1 MEKLLL
7 FDIDFTLI
15 ERANC
20 HVDSFAVAFKEIYG
34 VYGSIFEI
42 DYSGMTDRQTI
53 KNVMLK
59 KGLISDEIDAK
70 IEPCMDAM
78 CRYFKT
84 VEAYADVET
93 IAGVPETIAK
103 LYNSNYL
110 LGLVTGNLEPIAH
123 GKLSNCNINQFFKLG
138 GFGGISEKRAD
149 LVEHAKQKAFEDF
162 GFTKSNHIYLF
173 GDTPNDIFAGKTANV
188 ISIGVTT
195 GNFTEKELFEAG
207 ADKVIGSVGNYD
219 QLINAIT

>member
-1 MEKLLL
+1 MDKLLL

-15 ERANC
+15 DQANC
-20 HVDSFAVAFKEIYG
+20 HIEAFAVAFKEIYD

-42 DYSGMTDRQTI
+42 DYFGMTDRQTI

-59 KGLISDEIDAK
+59 KGFSVDEIEQK

-84 VEAYADVET
+84 VEAYTDVKT
-93 IAGVPETIAK
+93 ISGVPETLMK
-103 LYNSNYL
+103 LSQDNYL
-110 LGLVTGNLEPIAH
+110 IGLVTGNLEPIAH

-138 GFGGISEKRAD
+138 GFGGISEKRSD
-149 LVEHAKQKAFEDF
+149 LVEQAKQEAFEYF
-162 GFTKSNHIYLF
+162 GFKQSDSIFLF
-173 GDTPNDIFAGKTANV
+173 GDTPNDIFAGKTAGV
-188 ISIGVTT
+188 TTVGVTT
-195 GNFTEKELFEAG
+195 GKFTEKELFEAG
-207 ADKVIGSVGNYD
+207 ADKIIDSVGNYN